1 MSLKRSCKALT
12 NAGNP
17 CRQPPQHDVDLCF
30 WHDPANEKDAAE
42 ARRLGGL
49 NRKREY
55 TLQEVYDVE
64 GLETVAELRRILQ
77 VALIGE
83 LGLENSHNRSR
94 TLIALVGTAARLH
107 EVGERAARVEE
118 LEGVLGQCPQPET
131 EKRKRWWP
139 R

>member
-1 MSLKRSCKALT
+1 MSLKRTCRAVTST
-12 NAGNP
+12 GSP
-17 CRQPPQHDVDLCF
+17 CRQAPQLDSDLCF
-30 WHDPANEKDAAE
+30 WHDPTNEKEAAE

-49 NRKREY
+49 NRKRAY

-94 TLIALVGTAARLH
+94 TLIALVSTAARLH
-107 EVGERAARVEE
+107 EVGELEARVEE
-118 LEGVLGQCPQPET
+118 LEGVLGQRPQPEA